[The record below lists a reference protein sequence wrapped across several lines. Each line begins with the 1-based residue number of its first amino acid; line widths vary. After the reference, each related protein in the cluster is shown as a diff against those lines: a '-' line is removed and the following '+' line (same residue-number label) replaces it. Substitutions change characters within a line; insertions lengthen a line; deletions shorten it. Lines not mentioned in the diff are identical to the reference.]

1 MNQPPVQLKPH
12 LSYAEQLQLLRTRGL
27 SVEDEGA
34 ALAALARYGY
44 YRLSGYW
51 YPLRKTKPVGQSGR
65 LDNFVDGASF
75 EFIVQLA
82 DFDKKLRMVVLSAIE
97 TIEVALRVAVA
108 YRMGKIHPEAHLT
121 PNVLDAGF
129 CKPKPK
135 ATQSEHAIWISKFE
149 AAVEKSREEF
159 VDHHRDKYQG
169 RMPIWVAIELWDFGM
184 LSRLF
189 GGLQSRDRNALSASF
204 MLHDGEV
211 LRSWLR
217 MFNFIRNV
225 AAHHSRLWN
234 RSLPDTPRLPPKEK
248 CRYLEFLHQDSRA
261 RSKLFGAL
269 TCLRFLLR
277 QVKPDSSWHEE
288 LMAHL
293 ETFPRSDLLSL
304 ESAGFP
310 AKWKD
315 LSIWR

>member
-1 MNQPPVQLKPH
+1 
-12 LSYAEQLQLLRTRGL
+12 
-27 SVEDEGA
+27 
-34 ALAALARYGY
+34 
-44 YRLSGYW
+44 
-51 YPLRKTKPVGQSGR
+51 
-65 LDNFVDGASF
+65 
-75 EFIVQLA
+75 
-82 DFDKKLRMVVLSAIE
+82 
-97 TIEVALRVAVA
+97 
-108 YRMGKIHPEAHLT
+108 
-121 PNVLDAGF
+121 
-129 CKPKPK
+129 
-135 ATQSEHAIWISKFE
+135 
-149 AAVEKSREEF
+149 
-159 VDHHRDKYQG
+159 
-169 RMPIWVAIELWDFGM
+169 M

-217 MFNFIRNV
+217 MFNFIRKV